1 MLPTIKRQ
9 NPNWLPTIFNDF
21 FNDDWFPMRSTTVP
35 AINVKEFDK
44 EFVIELAVPGMT
56 KEDFRVHVN
65 DKDQLV
71 VSVEKRQ
78 ENNDDDKAAK
88 FLRREFNY
96 TRFEQ
101 TLLLPDNIDREAITA
116 KAKHGVLKIK
126 LPKLLQ
132 MHPSLSRTG
141 HSLFGQPGSYYR
153 RRMYSLR
160 SVLCCVSSGR
170 KTGGR

>member
-21 FNDDWFPMRSTTVP
+21 FSDDWFPMRTTTVP

-71 VSVEKRQ
+71 VSVEKKQ
-78 ENNDDDKAAK
+78 ENTDDDKPLDFDDYILDTLVVGTAMELCANLYPDDNVK
-88 FLRREFNY
+88 Y
-96 TRFEQ
+96 IRFATEYDERMANMYERSIKEKASGLK
-101 TLLLPDNIDREAITA
+101 TLFT
-116 KAKHGVLKIK
+116 
-126 LPKLLQ
+126 PKKRGIL
-132 MHPSLSRTG
+132 
-141 HSLFGQPGSYYR
+141 
-153 RRMYSLR
+153 
-160 SVLCCVSSGR
+160 
-170 KTGGR
+170 